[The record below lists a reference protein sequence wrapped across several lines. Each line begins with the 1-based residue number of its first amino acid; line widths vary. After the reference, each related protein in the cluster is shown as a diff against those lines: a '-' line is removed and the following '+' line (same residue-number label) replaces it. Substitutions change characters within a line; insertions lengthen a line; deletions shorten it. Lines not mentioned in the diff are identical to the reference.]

1 MKIKGVNYA
10 ERKEGVYE
18 FVERMKR
25 EGHSTEEIQAII
37 DESEKRR
44 PGKIKNGE
52 ESEYDFR
59 NRMKAEGKTMKEI
72 DELVESGYRK
82 KKIRLNEKNNNVQV
96 EFKIQY
102 G

>member
-1 MKIKGVNYA
+1 MKIRGVRY
-10 ERKEGVYE
+10 EDRKEGVYE

-25 EGHSTEEIQAII
+25 DGHSTEEIQSIL

-59 NRMKAEGKTMKEI
+59 NRMKHEGKSNKEI
-72 DELVESGYRK
+72 DELIESGYRK
-82 KKIRLNEKNNNVQV
+82 KKIRLNEKNNTVQV